1 MRTIVALA
9 VMAASMT
16 LGGCFYHHSEQAYIT
31 ELPPPPLSNPP
42 IK

>member
-1 MRTIVALA
+1 MRTIVTLA

-16 LGGCFYHHSEQAYIT
+16 LGGCFHHCQQGYIT
-31 ELPPPPLSNPP
+31 ELPPPPISTP

>member
-16 LGGCFYHHSEQAYIT
+16 LGGCFYHHYQQASIT
-31 ELPPPPLSNPP
+31 ELPSPPVSTP